1 LVILGDLTRPVSGSK
16 LSNAG
21 DGIGVTAMF
30 EMSPV
35 PSPYARLSMEVSSVC
50 YWRAQRDS
58 GKVAA
63 SKSAEKAD

>member
-1 LVILGDLTRPVSGSK
+1 MLT
-16 LSNAG
+16 NAS

-30 EMSPV
+30 EMSPA
-35 PSPYARLSMEVSSVC
+35 PSPYARLSMAVSIVC

-63 SKSAEKAD
+63 SKSAEEAD

>member
-1 LVILGDLTRPVSGSK
+1 MLT
-16 LSNAG
+16 NAS

>member
-1 LVILGDLTRPVSGSK
+1 LVILGDLTRPVSGSM
-16 LSNAG
+16 LTNAS

-30 EMSPV
+30 EMSPA
-35 PSPYARLSMEVSSVC
+35 PSPYARLSMAVSIVC